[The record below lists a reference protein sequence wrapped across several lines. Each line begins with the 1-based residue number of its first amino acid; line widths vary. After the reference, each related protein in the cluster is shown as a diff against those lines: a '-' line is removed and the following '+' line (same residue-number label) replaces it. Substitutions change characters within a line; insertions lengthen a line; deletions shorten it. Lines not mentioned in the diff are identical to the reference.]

1 MNLFRYIIKKVGIF
15 WKEVK
20 EKCNLKDSG
29 KLINGLLFIFED
41 DERIVNDCLKVV
53 GFDVYYFERFL
64 ESWFLFLKN

>member
-20 EKCNLKDSG
+20 EKCSLKDGG

-41 DERIVNDCLKVV
+41 GERIVNDCLKVV